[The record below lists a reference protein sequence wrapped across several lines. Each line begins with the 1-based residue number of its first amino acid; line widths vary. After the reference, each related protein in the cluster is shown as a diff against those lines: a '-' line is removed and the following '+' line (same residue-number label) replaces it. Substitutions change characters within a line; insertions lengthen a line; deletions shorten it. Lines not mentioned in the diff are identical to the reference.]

1 MMSTIHR
8 YIYKDLARYLLMVLA
23 VVAVLYLVVD
33 FFEKADRFVK
43 AGLGAGRTLA
53 FFSYNLPFVM
63 GQIAPVGF
71 LLAVLITF
79 GLMGRNNEIVA
90 LKSGGVSVFYLM
102 RPVLWLGICMSVGLF
117 LFKDAVVP
125 VTLSQA
131 NRIWVQEVKKKQ
143 LDRLRTQNIWLK
155 ERGRILHV
163 SHYKPRQQTI
173 HGVTINDLDR
183 DFRLVR
189 RLDADRGTFTE
200 TGWELSDVL
209 DQQMGKGG
217 GDPLVRYH
225 ERLHVDIDLDPDDFK
240 HVVRSNDEMSFR
252 TLQADIAAIE
262 ADGFDAR
269 IQKVDLHAKVSFP
282 LICLILALVGGGIS
296 LRGNRGE
303 GIFAGILVAIGI
315 AFCYW
320 FCHSICLSLGYGGVL
335 PPLAAAWAT
344 NIVFF
349 CVGLFVL
356 MRVE

>member
-8 YIYKDLARYLLMVLA
+8 YIYKEMGRYLVMVLA
-23 VVAVLYLVVD
+23 SVAVLYLVVD

-43 AGLGAGRTLA
+43 AGLGMDRALA
-53 FFSYNLPFVM
+53 FFVYNLPFVM
-63 GQIAPVGF
+63 GQIVPLGF

-79 GLMGRNNEIVA
+79 GLMGKNNEIVA
-90 LKSGGVSVFYLM
+90 LKSGGVSAFYLM
-102 RPVLWLGICMSVGLF
+102 RPVLWTGFFLSVGLF

-131 NRIWVQEVKKKQ
+131 NRIWVIEVKKKK
-143 LDRLRTQNIWLK
+143 LDRLRTKNIWLK
-155 ERGRILHV
+155 ERGRIIHV
-163 SHYKPRQQTI
+163 SLYNPRKKTI
-173 HGVTINDLDR
+173 HGVTVNDLDEN
-183 DFRLVR
+183 FRLVR
-189 RLDADRGTFTE
+189 RLDAEKGRFTE
-200 TGWELSDVL
+200 DGWLLLNVL
-209 DQQMGKGG
+209 EQRLAKASGE
-217 GDPLVRYH
+217 PVVHFH
-225 ERLHVDIDLDPDDFK
+225 ERFKADIQAVPEDFK
-240 HVVRSNDEMSFR
+240 QVVRGNDEMSFR
-252 TLQADIAAIE
+252 TLMDDIVAIE

-269 IQKVDLHAKVSFP
+269 SQKVDLHAKISFP

-303 GIFAGILVAIGI
+303 GIFAGILIAIGI

-344 NIVFF
+344 NLVFL